1 MLSQELNLM
10 KMRLI
15 SLTAAC
21 SLALAAALSAQTARG
36 MAPSQ
41 AAQGDKAK
49 VLASVQGAWT
59 MTSSNGQDMTAA
71 GAPAVVVTITG
82 DKYVQTAD
90 GQVVEKG
97 SFKFDETKKPMTL
110 DITIAEGENA
120 GKVQLGIWE
129 LSGNKMTGKLGE
141 PGTPTR
147 PTNFNPE
154 EGFFTFVMVKK

>member
-1 MLSQELNLM
+1 M
-10 KMRLI
+10 KLRLI
-15 SLTAAC
+15 SLTVAC
-21 SLALAAALSAQTARG
+21 ALALATALSAQAARSQ
-36 MAPSQ
+36 APTM

-129 LSGNKMTGKLGE
+129 IAGNKMTGKLGE
-141 PGTPTR
+141 PGTATR
-147 PTNFNPE
+147 PTTLAVE